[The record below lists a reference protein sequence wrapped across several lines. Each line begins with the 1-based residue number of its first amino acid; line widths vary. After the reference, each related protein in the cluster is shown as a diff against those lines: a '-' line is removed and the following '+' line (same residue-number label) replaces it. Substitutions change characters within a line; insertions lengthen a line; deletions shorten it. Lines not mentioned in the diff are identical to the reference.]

1 MGKGYGIYVP
11 KTTRRAYSRDRGV
24 ILNTVLSEDGDYFIT
39 ATYTSIKCSSY
50 SDFLTEITRP
60 YEDEKGEYINLREYL
75 THDNSTVDIFK
86 FLYHVQVRDK
96 TVQIINDPQG
106 ETRHPIKKSGKVRDY
121 AIVTNKTNYN
131 NLEIAKKISK
141 GGINFIFL
149 KETGSQFFFLL
160 SFNIW
165 KIEGVE

>member
-11 KTTRRAYSRDRGV
+11 KTTRQAYSRDRGV
-24 ILNTVLSEDGDYFIT
+24 ILNTVLSEDGDYFLT
-39 ATYTSIKCSSY
+39 ATYTSIKCYSY
-50 SDFLTEITRP
+50 SKFLDEIKP
-60 YEDEKGEYINLREYL
+60 YENEKGEYINSSEYL
-75 THDNSTVDIFK
+75 TYDNSTIDIFK
-86 FLYHVQVRDK
+86 FFYHVQVRDK

-141 GGINFIFL
+141 RGINFIFL

-160 SFNIW
+160 SFNIC